1 MSGGTQARAY
11 NGVLTVAYTG
21 TPGGTPD
28 AGCTNNVQWPAVD
41 DIEILGVG
49 PVNVSSV
56 MVMVRPC
63 WSSPSCECTMLE
75 WHVTKSC
82 GGRLRQLVWLCC
94 VSRAVAPV
102 RYCRDR
108 RPNHVS

>member
-1 MSGGTQARAY
+1 MTSGGAQARAY

-56 MVMVRPC
+56 TVTVWPC
-63 WSSPSCECTMLE
+63 PSSP
-75 WHVTKSC
+75 
-82 GGRLRQLVWLCC
+82 R
-94 VSRAVAPV
+94 
-102 RYCRDR
+102 RD
-108 RPNHVS
+108 P

>member
-1 MSGGTQARAY
+1 MTLGVTSGGAQARAY

-56 MVMVRPC
+56 TVTVRPC
-63 WSSPSCECTMLE
+63 WS
-75 WHVTKSC
+75 
-82 GGRLRQLVWLCC
+82 R
-94 VSRAVAPV
+94 SR
-102 RYCRDR
+102 RD
-108 RPNHVS
+108 PKVHQVQINM